1 MMLSVRNLAKSY
13 GALAVLRDISFD
25 VAAGEILGIAGP
37 NGSGKST
44 LFNVLT
50 GIPVRADA
58 GEIRFDTRE
67 IRHLSPP
74 AIVALGLVRTFQRET
89 AFETLTALENVL
101 AGPLH
106 ALRTPYA
113 RARERAEAALDFVGF
128 PPERVGRVAAE
139 LSVFDRKRLMIA
151 SALALAPKLCLFDEP
166 VAGLAPPEI
175 QAIMTILRRLRDRG
189 AATILVEHVLP
200 ALLGVSDRL
209 MVLHQ
214 GVVLATGRPQDVIRD
229 SRVVDAYLGPGRHA
243 A

>member
-1 MMLSVRNLAKSY
+1 MLSVRNLAKSY
-13 GALAVLRDISFD
+13 GALAVLRDVSFD

-50 GIPVRADA
+50 GIPVRADD
-58 GEIRFDTRE
+58 GEIRFDGRE
-67 IRHLSPP
+67 IRDLPAP
-74 AIVALGLVRTFQRET
+74 AIVAAGLVRTFQRET
-89 AFETLTALENVL
+89 AFETLSALENVL

-106 ALRTPYA
+106 DLRTPHADA
-113 RARERAEAALDFVGF
+113 RRRAETALDFVGF
-128 PPERVGRVAAE
+128 PAERIGWVAAD

-151 SALALAPKLCLFDEP
+151 SALALGPKLCLFDEP

-175 QAIMTILRRLRDRG
+175 QAIMAILRRLRDRG
-189 AATILVEHVLP
+189 TAAILVEHVLP

-209 MVLHQ
+209 LVLHQ
-214 GVVLATGRPQDVIRD
+214 GVVLATGAPQDVIRD
-229 SRVVDAYLGPGRHA
+229 PRVIDAYLGPGRHA

>member
-1 MMLSVRNLAKSY
+1 MLSVRNLAKSY
-13 GALAVLRDISFD
+13 GALTVLRDVSFD
-25 VAAGEILGIAGP
+25 VAAGEILGIGGP

-58 GEIRFDTRE
+58 GEIRFDGRD
-67 IRHLSPP
+67 IRNLAPP
-74 AIVALGLVRTFQRET
+74 AIVGLGLVRTFQRET

-106 ALRTPYA
+106 DLRAPYKRA
-113 RARERAEAALDFVGF
+113 RAQAEAALDFVGF
-128 PPERVGRVAAE
+128 PPGRANWVAAE

-151 SALALAPKLCLFDEP
+151 SALALSPKLCLFDEP

-175 QAIMTILRRLRDRG
+175 QAIMAILRRLRDRG
-189 AATILVEHVLP
+189 TAAVLVEHVLP
-200 ALLGVSDRL
+200 ALLGLSDRL

-214 GVVLATGRPQDVIRD
+214 GVVLAIGAPQDVIRD
-229 SRVVDAYLGPGRHA
+229 PRVVDAYLGPGRHA

>member
-1 MMLSVRNLAKSY
+1 MLSVRNLAKSY
-13 GALAVLRDISFD
+13 GALAVLRDVSFD

-50 GIPVRADA
+50 GIPVRADE
-58 GEIRFDTRE
+58 GEILFEGRD
-67 IRHLSPP
+67 IRSLPAP
-74 AIVALGLVRTFQRET
+74 AIVAAGLVRTFQRET

-113 RARERAEAALDFVGF
+113 QARRRADAALDFVGF
-128 PPERVGRVAAE
+128 PAERVGWVAAD

-151 SALALAPKLCLFDEP
+151 SALALNPKLCLFDEP

-175 QAIMTILRRLRDRG
+175 QAIMAILRRLRDRG
-189 AATILVEHVLP
+189 TAAILVEHVLP

-214 GVVLATGRPQDVIRD
+214 GVVLATGLPQDVIRD
-229 SRVVDAYLGPGRHA
+229 VRVVDAYLGPGRHA